1 MNNIEPKPL
10 QYKDL
15 PSFFKQ
21 KLWNNKSLNFTISRD
36 KVDDNHVE
44 IKFIPNEKNNTK
56 SPK

>member
-1 MNNIEPKPL
+1 MNNIKSKPL

-21 KLWNNKSLNFTISRD
+21 KLWNNKTLTFTISRD
-36 KVDDNHVE
+36 KVDDPYVQ
-44 IKFIPNEKNNTK
+44 IKFLPNERNNTK